1 MSKRNY
7 LPLLDE
13 SENFSQNMIDTQSSH
28 HFEFKG
34 KTIALSRRTFMKW
47 FGAGCAAAMVEGCTI
62 ADRFDNPP
70 LNEDIILDLND
81 PQYQALTAVYSD
93 GQANNQGYLALDING
108 LKLLI
113 IRVSESDFFIST
125 RICAHA
131 NADLDLSKSG
141 KWDSATGTLT
151 CQLHGSQFRKGQG
164 IVRGPVNQNLA
175 YYEYRFDATANQL
188 TILKQGMDQSM
199 GGTPAGSQGGSQG
212 GAQGGSQGGAQG
224 GSQTSDDRKTQILSL
239 TGDATRGKTVYEE
252 TYCGSCHGDDLKGYD
267 QNPRLVGSNLLSE
280 LEDGEDF
287 VETLLTG
294 ISGTAMGSYDYLA
307 DQDIADMLAYA
318 KSLK

>member
-13 SENFSQNMIDTQSSH
+13 SENISQNMVDTKSDH

-34 KTIALSRRTFMKW
+34 KTITLSRRTFMKW

-70 LNEDIILDLND
+70 LNEDIVLDLND

-93 GQANNQGYLALDING
+93 GQASNPGYLALNING

-125 RICAHA
+125 RTCAHN

-141 KWDSATGTLT
+141 RWDSATGTLT
-151 CQLHGSQFRKGQG
+151 CDDHKSKFRKGQG
-164 IVRGPVNQNLA
+164 IVSGPVTQNLT
-175 YYEYRFDATANQL
+175 YYEYTFDATANQL

-199 GGTPAGSQGGSQG
+199 GGTPAGSQGG
-212 GAQGGSQGGAQG
+212 A
-224 GSQTSDDRKTQILSL
+224 QTSDDRKTQILSL
-239 TGDATRGKTVYEE
+239 TGDATRGKTVYED

-267 QNPRLVGSNLLSE
+267 QNPGLLGSNLLSE

-287 VETLLTG
+287 VETLLEG
-294 ISGTAMGSYDYLA
+294 ISGTAMGSYYNLP